1 MDNFGLVSI
10 ITPSYNSSSFIAETI
25 ESILSQTYLNWELLI
40 TDDCSTDR
48 SVEIIERYIQRDSR
62 IKLFRLEKNCGAGV
76 CRNRSIS
83 EAKGRFIAFCDSDD
97 RWRPEKLEKQLA
109 FMREKDCAL
118 SYTSY
123 MTCDESGKISS
134 IVIGKRRETYFSM
147 RCDNRIGCLTAVY
160 DTEKVG
166 KVFMPE
172 LRKRQDWG
180 LWLTILRRCEVAYG
194 LKEPLAI
201 YRIHSNSISRNK
213 GALMKYNIS
222 VYKTVLGYSP
232 MASYLYFFILFLPSY
247 FSDKKK
253 KENYLKSLFQGT
265 YIRDIKERYNIR
277 NDDDLNELIDI
288 IASNIGCLTNPTNLE
303 NTFKSVKG
311 HSISDTTIQSY
322 LGMLQD
328 AFMVEKAIRY
338 DIKGKHYINT
348 PSKYYFEDVGLR
360 NARLNYRQIDGGHL
374 MENIIY
380 NELRIRG
387 YSVDVGQVEVRT
399 TNAEGKKIRKLL
411 EVDFICNSGNK
422 RMYIQSAL
430 DMPTPEKID
439 QETNSLRHINDGFP
453 KIVIVGGLTPSY
465 VNTDGISIMNVID
478 FLKDTEMG
486 LL

>member
-1 MDNFGLVSI
+1 MSLSSTCIKRPVFATVMNIIMMLVGCIGLVFLGVRDYPSVDPPI
-10 ITPSYNSSSFIAETI
+10 ISVSTSFPGANADVIET
-25 ESILSQTYLNWELLI
+25 QI
-40 TDDCSTDR
+40 T
-48 SVEIIERYIQRDSR
+48 
-62 IKLFRLEKNCGAGV
+62 
-76 CRNRSIS
+76 
-83 EAKGRFIAFCDSDD
+83 
-97 RWRPEKLEKQLA
+97 
-109 FMREKDCAL
+109 
-118 SYTSY
+118 
-123 MTCDESGKISS
+123 
-134 IVIGKRRETYFSM
+134 
-147 RCDNRIGCLTAVY
+147 
-160 DTEKVG
+160 
-166 KVFMPE
+166 
-172 LRKRQDWG
+172 
-180 LWLTILRRCEVAYG
+180 
-194 LKEPLAI
+194 EPLESAI
-201 YRIHSNSISRNK
+201 NGIPGIRSLTSQSRDGRSNITVEFELEVDLETAANDVRDKVS
-213 GALMKYNIS
+213 GAMRRLPKD
-222 VYKTVLGYSP
+222 VDPPTVSMIYGGMPQIVS
-232 MASYLYFFILFLPSY
+232 